1 MDRPMDYAKLSKA
14 DLIRR
19 LQALEPAVP
28 MDTQRL
34 LHDLQVHQAELE
46 AQNEELRQAQQALEE
61 SHNRYAELYD
71 FAPIGYLSMDDAG
84 TVVQINLTGAAML
97 GAERARIQGTPF
109 RSYLAGRH
117 VLAFREYLDSVFSN
131 TARVRHTT
139 TITRRDGSLVDVRM
153 ESVLAYYDG
162 QVYCLSALI
171 DISEQLQLEARL
183 REQTRQL
190 LEADRRKDDFLST
203 LAHELRN
210 PLAPIHNAVQ
220 IMRAR
225 SDAKTAGWGLDLIA
239 RQLEHLKR
247 LVDDLLDVERLVHGK
262 VRFEKKPLDLVA
274 LVSQT
279 IANSGAAHTL
289 RQRLSALL
297 PGEPVMV
304 YADAVRLTQVIENLL
319 TNAAYSTARHGAVT
333 VSVTRERGEALL
345 KVSDTGMGIQPDKLP
360 HIFEPFVQG
369 DPEHGGLGLGLTLV
383 QQLVQEHGGTVS
395 VESAGQDMGC
405 TFSVRLPLFGRG
417 KRDAE
422 ERPVSPTPTTD
433 IQRRV
438 LIVEDNRDIADSL
451 TLLLSSMGHT
461 VKTVYDGE
469 TALISAPEF
478 DPEIVFVDLALP
490 GIDGFEVATR
500 LRAADGER
508 HRTLVAFTGF
518 GGEDVDRRV
527 RAAGFDVHLMKPG
540 NSRTLATILARG

>member
-1 MDRPMDYAKLSKA
+1 MDYVRLTKA
-14 DLIRR
+14 ELIRR
-19 LQALEPAVP
+19 LQALEPAAS
-28 MDTQRL
+28 MDAQRL

-61 SHNRYAELYD
+61 SRNRYAELYD
-71 FAPIGYLSMDDAG
+71 FAPIGYLAFDDDG
-84 TVVQINLTGAAML
+84 TIVQVNLTGAAML
-97 GAERARIQGTPF
+97 GAERARIQGTTF

-117 VLAFREYLDSVFSN
+117 VPAFREYLDNVFSN
-131 TARVRHTT
+131 TGRARHTT
-139 TITRRDGSLVDVRM
+139 IITRRDGSIVDVRM

-162 QVYCLSALI
+162 RVYCLSALI

-190 LEADRRKDDFLST
+190 LELDRRKDDFLST

-225 SDAKTAGWGLDLIA
+225 SDAETTEWGLDLIT

-262 VRFEKKPLDLVA
+262 IRFEKKPLDLVA

-279 IANSGAAHTL
+279 IANSGAANTL

-319 TNAAYSTARHGAVT
+319 SNAAYSTARRGTVT
-333 VSVTRERGEALL
+333 ISVTRDRGEALL
-345 KVSDTGMGIQPDKLP
+345 KVSDTGMGIHSDMLP

-369 DPEHGGLGLGLTLV
+369 DPDHGGLGLGLALV
-383 QQLVQEHGGTVS
+383 QRLVQEHGGTIS
-395 VESAGQDMGC
+395 AESAGQDMGC

-417 KRDAE
+417 KRDSE
-422 ERPVSPTPTTD
+422 ERPVLPTPIVD
-433 IQRRV
+433 VQRRV
-438 LIVEDNRDIADSL
+438 LVVEDNRDIADSL
-451 TLLLSSMGHT
+451 TLLLQNMGHT

-469 TALISAPEF
+469 TALLSAPDF

-490 GIDGFEVATR
+490 GIDGFEVASR

-508 HRTLVAFTGF
+508 RRTLVAFTGF

-527 RAAGFDVHLMKPG
+527 RAAGFDVHVMKPG
-540 NSRTLATILARG
+540 NSRTLEKILARS